1 MSSQIPQPGSGGM
14 DGDPLIIH
22 SAIHG
27 EDVAEWQ
34 PQPPPRVPKA
44 QWRTVIDE
52 APLPGQGIS
61 PAPPEFAAPASSR
74 RAFSLDALRGF
85 FLVTMTLGFTVGVAK
100 YWPQWMFH
108 RQEPWGAE
116 TPLDVAGISWRDLA
130 YASFLFTMA
139 AALPLTMSRR
149 IEKGDLEIG
158 IVMAAVRRWAL
169 LFFYALLIGHS
180 NTYFLGYTQTARVLS
195 IVGFGLMAMVFTRRR
210 ADWDERKYNIIN
222 RAGWVLAIAFLM
234 LSPLTYGKAFSFDRN
249 DDIIVGL
256 AFASFIGIVLWYFT
270 RENLLARLGVLAAAI
285 ALYLGAKGDG
295 WVSGWWWDAKWP
307 WLFSAQRFVLL
318 AVVVPGT
325 IMGDAMLKWMRSD
338 DESESAGAR
347 AGGRVWST
355 MRVGGLVALTLAFTP
370 LVVVGM
376 YNRWVGLTTLLCAG
390 LLVGGGFLV
399 HAPANSTERMI
410 RSMYLWAGVWLMIG
424 LFLDPFEN
432 GIRKVPDTLSY
443 FFTVTGTTS
452 MLLVAFT
459 SVTEL
464 LKRQRWLSVLIDLG
478 HNPLMLYVMYT
489 VLINAVLGL
498 IPVTRDLMRGSLG
511 PAVVRSL
518 LSVALVIVL
527 VRYMSRKRIYWR
539 A

>member
-1 MSSQIPQPGSGGM
+1 
-14 DGDPLIIH
+14 
-22 SAIHG
+22 
-27 EDVAEWQ
+27 
-34 PQPPPRVPKA
+34 
-44 QWRTVIDE
+44 
-52 APLPGQGIS
+52 
-61 PAPPEFAAPASSR
+61 
-74 RAFSLDALRGF
+74 
-85 FLVTMTLGFTVGVAK
+85 
-100 YWPQWMFH
+100 
-108 RQEPWGAE
+108 
-116 TPLDVAGISWRDLA
+116 
-130 YASFLFTMA
+130 
-139 AALPLTMSRR
+139 
-149 IEKGDLEIG
+149 
-158 IVMAAVRRWAL
+158 MAAVRRWAL
-169 LFFYALLIGHS
+169 LFFYALLIAHS
-180 NTYFLGYTQTARVLS
+180 NTYFLGYTQTARVLA
-195 IVGFGLMAMVFTRRR
+195 IIGFALMAMVFTRRR
-210 ADWDERKYNIIN
+210 ADWGERKFNTVN
-222 RAGWVLAIAFLM
+222 RAGWVLAIAFLL
-234 LSPLTYGKAFSFDRN
+234 LSPLAYGKTFSFNRN

-256 AFASFIGIVLWYFT
+256 AFASFAGIVLWYLT
-270 RENLLARLGVLAAAI
+270 RENLLARLGVLAVAM

-325 IMGDAMLKWMRSD
+325 IMGDAMLKWMRSP
-338 DESESAGAR
+338 EEGEGVGVRPWSSLRVSA
-347 AGGRVWST
+347 
-355 MRVGGLVALTLAFTP
+355 LVALTVAFTP

-376 YNRWVGLTTLLCAG
+376 YNRWVGLTTLLCAA

-399 HAPANSTERMI
+399 HGPTNATERMI
-410 RSMYLWAGVWLMIG
+410 RSMFLWAGVWLMIG

-489 VLINAVLGL
+489 VLINSVVGL
-498 IPVTRDLMRGSLG
+498 SPVTREMMNGSLG
-511 PAVVRSL
+511 PALVRSL
-518 LSVALVIVL
+518 LSVGLVIVL

>member
-1 MSSQIPQPGSGGM
+1 MTQVTPPPGEN
-14 DGDPLIIH
+14 GDQHPLIIP
-22 SAIHG
+22 SALHG
-27 EDVAEWQ
+27 DDDFAEWQ
-34 PQPPPRVPKA
+34 PSAPPRVPTGR
-44 QWRTVIDE
+44 WRTIIDE
-52 APLPGQGIS
+52 APVPGTGIS
-61 PAPPEFAAPASSR
+61 PAPPELTTAASSR

-85 FLVTMTLGFTVGVAK
+85 FLVTMTLGFTVGVQK
-100 YWPQWMFH
+100 FWPLWMFH

-195 IVGFGLMAMVFTRRR
+195 ILGFGLMAMVFTRRR
-210 ADWDERKYNIIN
+210 ADWDERKYKLVN
-222 RAGWVLAIAFLM
+222 RAGWLLAIAFLL
-234 LSPLTYGKAFSFDRN
+234 LSPLAYGKTFSFNRN

-256 AFASFIGIVLWYFT
+256 AFASFAGIVLWYFT
-270 RENLLARLGVLAAAI
+270 RENLTARLGILAAAV

-295 WVSGWWWDAKWP
+295 WVSQWWWDAKWP

-325 IMGDAMLKWMRSD
+325 IMGDAMLKWMRAPEEPEGA
-338 DESESAGAR
+338 ES
-347 AGGRVWST
+347 WSRL
-355 MRVGGLVALTLAFTP
+355 RVGAITLLTIAFTP
-370 LVVVGM
+370 LVTVGM
-376 YNRWVGLTTLLCAG
+376 YNRWVGLTTLLCAA

-399 HAPANSTERMI
+399 HAPVTATERMI
-410 RSMYLWAGVWLMIG
+410 RSMFLWAGTWLMIG
-424 LFLDPFEN
+424 LFLEPFEN

-452 MLLVAFT
+452 MLLVALT
-459 SVTEL
+459 TVVEA
-464 LKRQRWLSVLIDLG
+464 LKRQRWVSVFIDLG

-489 VLINAVLGL
+489 VLINSTLEL
-498 IPVTRDLMRGSLG
+498 IPVTRDVMSGSLG
-511 PAVVRSL
+511 SALVRSL
-518 LSVALVIVL
+518 LSVGLVMVV
-527 VRYMSRKRIYWR
+527 VRYMSRRRIYWR